1 MRNGNQFNGGSF
13 LDIKHLMYLY
23 CSSESRINQQR
34 IWLGGLVLGLIS
46 IPAYIISPVF
56 FTIESFLS
64 VLAVLT
70 LIAAYT
76 VLILIA
82 SNMLPIKRATIETI
96 PCGTSC

>member
-70 LIAAYT
+70 LIATYI
-76 VLILIA
+76 LILIA
-82 SNMLPIKRATIETI
+82 SIMSPIKRATIATI

>member
-23 CSSESRINQQR
+23 FSLESRINQQR

-46 IPAYIISPVF
+46 IPACIIAAVF
-56 FTIESFLS
+56 FAIESFLG

-70 LIAAYT
+70 LIATYT
-76 VLILIA
+76 VLILIV
-82 SNMLPIKRATIETI
+82 SIMLPIKRATIKTI

>member
-13 LDIKHLMYLY
+13 LDIEHLMFPY
-23 CSSESRINQQR
+23 CSSESRINRQR

-46 IPAYIISPVF
+46 IPAYIIDAVF
-56 FTIESFLS
+56 FAIGSFLS

-70 LIAAYT
+70 LIATYI
-76 VLILIA
+76 LILIA
-82 SNMLPIKRATIETI
+82 SIMSPIKRATIATI